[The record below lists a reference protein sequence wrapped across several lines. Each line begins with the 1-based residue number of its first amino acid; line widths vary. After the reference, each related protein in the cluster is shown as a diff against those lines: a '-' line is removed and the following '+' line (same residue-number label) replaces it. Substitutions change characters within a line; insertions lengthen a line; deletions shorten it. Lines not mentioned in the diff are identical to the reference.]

1 MLPDWNVTRVAYGFR
16 LQGGNEVRHVLNY
29 KQKRCHCRQSLA

>member
-29 KQKRCHCRQSLA
+29 